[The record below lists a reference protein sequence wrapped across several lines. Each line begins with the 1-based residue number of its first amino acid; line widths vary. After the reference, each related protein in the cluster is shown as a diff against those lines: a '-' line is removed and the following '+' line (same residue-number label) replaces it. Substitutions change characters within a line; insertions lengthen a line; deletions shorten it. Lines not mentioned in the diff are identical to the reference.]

1 MMSVLLLCAV
11 GSEQDRNH
19 FYVVTFPLHPADMS
33 WEEKSPTD
41 PLSVHVLL
49 GVLLGNTNLVLRL
62 GVSLLDSRLALL
74 LSGGSL
80 DVLIV
85 LSGNLG
91 DSALAGGLRG
101 TLGLDVGGSIRNV
114 VDTDVKLGQVGQ
126 LELVE
131 LLAVRLWNV
140 SWGVLGRCGR

>member
-19 FYVVTFPLHPADMS
+19 SYVVTFPLHPADMS

-49 GVLLGNTNLVLRL
+49 GVPGNTNLVLQL
-62 GVSLLDSRLALL
+62 GVSLLDGGLALL

-80 DVLIV
+80 YVLIV
-85 LSGNLG
+85 LSGSLG

-101 TLGLDVGGSIRNV
+101 TLGLDVGGSSRNV
-114 VDTDVKLGQVGQ
+114 VDTDVELGQVGQ